1 MRHTPDVGKIEENL
15 NVLINRWAYVKD
27 GPVTQETL
35 HAIENLRVHIR
46 KGCLSDIPPGCGT
59 ERNEYI
65 HRILNRSLLVGST
78 SISVELALAILT
90 IIFFH
95 MNTKKRYK
103 RVFGDAHLQLG
114 VPVEWV
120 TASEKLDSHC
130 EVNMEPIK
138 RVQGGSECLQ
148 SSTSLE
154 CGANNVAPQSEGGLL
169 LVCDNVEEML
179 QVEVANILITQCFN
193 TFQILQNINSKS
205 SSRSFD
211 AFDLPYVIDP
221 QSQDYSFGK
230 VLGSVCSDLSPPS
243 DVIEAH
249 RKQLKRN
256 LAAFDLQI
264 EEVVG
269 DGDCAFTSIIKQLHK
284 AVPNLTKEADNFIRS
299 LGLLKSEEQDTL
311 VLRQMFVD
319 RMLEPDE
326 KLREFIRNGDSDILR
341 RNIEAF
347 RCPGFFNNEV
357 GDFVMKAASSILRIP
372 IVIISSNESAY
383 CIPFVPPDPVMKVPL
398 YVAFTSYG
406 PGHYDSTDLV
416 ESAAGTFSK

>member
-1 MRHTPDVGKIEENL
+1 M
-15 NVLINRWAYVKD
+15 
-27 GPVTQETL
+27 
-35 HAIENLRVHIR
+35 
-46 KGCLSDIPPGCGT
+46 
-59 ERNEYI
+59 
-65 HRILNRSLLVGST
+65 
-78 SISVELALAILT
+78 
-90 IIFFH
+90 
-95 MNTKKRYK
+95 
-103 RVFGDAHLQLG
+103 
-114 VPVEWV
+114 
-120 TASEKLDSHC
+120 
-130 EVNMEPIK
+130 
-138 RVQGGSECLQ
+138 
-148 SSTSLE
+148 
-154 CGANNVAPQSEGGLL
+154 
-169 LVCDNVEEML
+169 
-179 QVEVANILITQCFN
+179 
-193 TFQILQNINSKS
+193 QNINSKS